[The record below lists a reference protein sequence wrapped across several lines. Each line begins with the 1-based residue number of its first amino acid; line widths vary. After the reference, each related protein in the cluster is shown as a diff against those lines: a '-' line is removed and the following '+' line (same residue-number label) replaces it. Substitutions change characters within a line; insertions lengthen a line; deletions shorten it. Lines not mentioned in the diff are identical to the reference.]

1 MRPSWKKAYAGLD
14 GYINGMAGD
23 TNGGIKSGG
32 HSDPTSKCAEKR
44 AFYSNRIK
52 MVEKAAMET
61 DDFFGPYILKA
72 VTQGVSYDNLKT
84 RWDMPCSK
92 DKYYEFYRKFF
103 WILSNSRE

>member
-1 MRPSWKKAYAGLD
+1 
-14 GYINGMAGD
+14 
-23 TNGGIKSGG
+23 
-32 HSDPTSKCAEKR
+32 
-44 AFYSNRIK
+44 
-52 MVEKAAMET
+52 MET

-103 WILSNSRE
+103 WILSDSRE

>member
-23 TNGGIKSGG
+23 TNGVIKSGG

-61 DDFFGPYILKA
+61 DDFFWALHFKSGNAGSIL
-72 VTQGVSYDNLKT
+72 
-84 RWDMPCSK
+84 
-92 DKYYEFYRKFF
+92 
-103 WILSNSRE
+103 